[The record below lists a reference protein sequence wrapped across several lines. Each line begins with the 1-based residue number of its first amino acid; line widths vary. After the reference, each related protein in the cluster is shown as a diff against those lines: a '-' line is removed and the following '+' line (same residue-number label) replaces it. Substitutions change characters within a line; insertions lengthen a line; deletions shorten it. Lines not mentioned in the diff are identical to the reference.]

1 MLCIFTARVRVGR
14 GKALKKALV
23 EKRMLSLTTWQRDL
37 LHYLINKSE
46 PVDTLAYGS
55 QQHLTPR
62 QIRYGLREIESWL
75 ERRQVRLVNTPKSG
89 LQVVI
94 TPEQREKLLAELSSQ
109 TKFQLILTSEQRQ
122 QLLLCLLLVAQEPL
136 TLQQLQQDLV
146 ISRMTVLKDLD
157 AIEGW
162 LQNFALE
169 LARRTHVGCWIE
181 GGELDRRQALM
192 ALLWGDV
199 HYDQPIMSVQPPQ
212 GIIFALAQ
220 DTALLPVV
228 VQVNALVDGWNLE
241 SMKPHI
247 AGAEK
252 ELGIRFTD
260 EAFSLLCLALAVQ
273 LERVRAG
280 QLVEWQTDESS
291 WIETQGVWPVLQRV
305 GGELWPHLAEEKTN
319 SETAALALQ
328 FLGSARDVPWPPKLR
343 VDPTFHRL
351 IKRLMKS
358 IAAAYGM
365 PDLAHDQMLY
375 DGLDIL
381 VMPAYARQRFGLWS
395 PRNTATDTYGER
407 YNVERKVAV
416 RVAED
421 VMGATGIPLQPAALD
436 DLVLLLQAAII
447 RAKPERSRHIL
458 VVCPSGIA
466 TTQLL
471 VARLRARF
479 LSMGTFEVLPI
490 RELSAER
497 IAQADLLITTVPL
510 SLPENQPIDV
520 IQVHPLLKSEDIAAL
535 TQWMA

>member
-1 MLCIFTARVRVGR
+1 
-14 GKALKKALV
+14 
-23 EKRMLSLTTWQRDL
+23 MLSLTTWQRDL
-37 LHYLINKSE
+37 LHYLINTGE
-46 PVDTLAYGS
+46 PVDTVAYGN

-75 ERRQVRLVNTPKSG
+75 ERRQVRLVNTPKTG
-89 LQVVI
+89 LQIVCS
-94 TPEQREKLLAELSSQ
+94 PDQREKMLAELSSQ

-122 QLLLCLLLVAQEPL
+122 QLLLFLLLVAREPL

-157 AIEGW
+157 TIEPW
-162 LQNFALE
+162 LQNFELE

-181 GGELDRRQALM
+181 GSELARRQALM

-199 HYDQPIMSVQPPQ
+199 PYDQPVMGVQPIR
-212 GIIFALAQ
+212 GLVFALAQ
-220 DTALLPVV
+220 DVALLPIVG
-228 VQVNALVDGWNLE
+228 QVNTQVRDWKLE
-241 SMKPHI
+241 VMENHI
-247 AGAEK
+247 AETEK

-260 EAFSLLCLALAVQ
+260 EALTLISLAMAVQ
-273 LERVRAG
+273 AQRVEAG
-280 QLVEWQTDESS
+280 QLVGWQPEELA
-291 WIETQGVWPVLQRV
+291 WIQAQGIWPVMRRV
-305 GGELWPHLAEEKTN
+305 GSRFWSHLNEATQN
-319 SETAALALQ
+319 SETAAMTLQ
-328 FLGSARDVPWPPKLR
+328 FLGNARDVPWPPKLQ
-343 VDPTFHRL
+343 VDPTFHKL

-365 PDLAHDQMLY
+365 PELAHDQMLY

-381 VMPAYARQRFGLWS
+381 VMPAYVRQRFGLWS
-395 PRNTATDTYGER
+395 PPRIANDTYSER
-407 YNVERKVAV
+407 YTAERKVAI

-421 VMGATGIPLQPAALD
+421 VMGATGIPLQPTALD

-471 VARLRARF
+471 VARLKARF
-479 LSMGTFEVLPI
+479 LYMGTFEVLPI

-510 SLPENQPIDV
+510 TLPENQPIDV